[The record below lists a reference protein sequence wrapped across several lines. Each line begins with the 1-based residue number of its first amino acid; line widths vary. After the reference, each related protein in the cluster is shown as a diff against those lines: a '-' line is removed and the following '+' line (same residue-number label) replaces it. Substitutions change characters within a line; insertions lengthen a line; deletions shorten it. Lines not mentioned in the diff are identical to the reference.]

1 MDTRSNA
8 LSYAASHYEDSFSF
22 LYEMIRVPSVSTDP
36 EKASEVTR
44 CANLIAR
51 KLTSIGIEN
60 VQVLPTSKHPV
71 VYGDL
76 LHAGDHKPVVL
87 IYGHY
92 DVQPEDPIDLW
103 NTSPFELVVEGDYL
117 FGRGAS
123 DMKGQFSVCLS
134 AIESIMK
141 TSEMPVNIKFILEGE
156 EEIGSPNLHKF
167 LTEHKQLLKAD
178 VALNP
183 DAGMFSKE
191 IPAVV
196 YGLRGLVYFEIRV
209 SGPNRDLL
217 SGSFGGIVHNP
228 AIVLS
233 ELIAG
238 MHDKDGKVALP
249 GFYDSVVPLS
259 EQEKVELARL
269 GLTDDHYISQIGAK
283 KLRGEKG
290 YTSTELIGARPTL
303 DVNGFLSGFTGV
315 GAKTI
320 IPSKAMAKVSTRLVP
335 NQKPVEVHKQLLK
348 YMTENAPDTVSW
360 EVELISSG
368 NPSMSDIN
376 LPETKA
382 LEQALES
389 VWGVKPVYKR
399 EGGSVPV
406 TADMQEILGIDSV
419 LTGFGL
425 PDDNIHS
432 PNERLHIPSYKK
444 GILALIHF
452 FFNIQTKNR
461 E

>member
-1 MDTRSNA
+1 MDTRNLA
-8 LSYAASHYEDSFSF
+8 LSYASSHFEEFLSF
-22 LYEMIRVPSVSTDP
+22 LKEMIRIPSVSTEP
-36 EKASEVTR
+36 EKSPEVAR
-44 CANLIAR
+44 CADLIAQ
-51 KLTSIGIEN
+51 KLTSIGIEH
-60 VQVLPTSKHPV
+60 VQVLPTAKHPV
-71 VYGDL
+71 IYGDL
-76 LHAGDHKPVVL
+76 LYAGEDKPVVL

-103 NTSPFELVVEGDYL
+103 KTQPFEPIKQGDYL

-123 DMKGQFSVCLS
+123 DMKGQFSVCIS
-134 AIESIMK
+134 AIEAIMK
-141 TSEMPVNIKFILEGE
+141 TGKMPVNIKFILEGE
-156 EEIGSPNLHKF
+156 EEIGSPNLHEF
-167 LTEHKQLLKAD
+167 LLEHKDLLQAD

-183 DAGMFSKE
+183 DAGMFSKD

-196 YGLRGLVYFEIRV
+196 YGLRGLVYFEIRLF
-209 SGPNRDLL
+209 GPNRDLH
-217 SGSFGGIVHNP
+217 SGSFGGVVHNP

-238 MHDKDGKVALP
+238 MHDKEGRITLP
-249 GFYDSVVPLS
+249 GFYDTVIPLS
-259 EQEKVELARL
+259 DQEKAELARL
-269 GLTDDHYISQIGAK
+269 GLTDEYYKSQVGVK
-283 KLRGEKG
+283 NLHGEEG

-320 IPSKAMAKVSTRLVP
+320 IPAKAMAKISTRLVP
-335 NQKPVEVHKQLLK
+335 NQKPVEVHQQLLK
-348 YMTENAPDTVSW
+348 YMQENAPDTVSW

-382 LEQALES
+382 LEQALEK

-432 PNERLHIPSYKK
+432 PNERLHLPSYEK
-444 GILALIHF
+444 GIMALIHF
-452 FFNIQTKNR
+452 FFNIPDKK
-461 E
+461 